1 MFIWY
6 KNYIFVIKPRK
17 INLTEVIMPMESPI
31 GRSERMKL
39 VARTQ
44 SIEEAERIAQ
54 QYELKGYK
62 TSIVKRSQAGIA
74 LYEVWAGKEP
84 DILTGKSG

>member
-1 MFIWY
+1 
-6 KNYIFVIKPRK
+6 VIKLRK
-17 INLTEVIMPMESPI
+17 INLAEVNMTMERPDSSI
-31 GRSERMKL
+31 GKSERMKL

-54 QYELKGYK
+54 QYELKGYR
-62 TSIVKRSQAGIA
+62 TTIVKRSQAGMA
-74 LYEVWAGKEP
+74 LYEVWAGKEA